1 MAYIVKITIPPR
13 KFVPQQN
20 GYLSGDGYMTEQLED
35 ATRFIRREAAEI
47 SAGAYNAGYRH
58 KVAVVFDEKNII
70 GTYFSTY
77 TGKHNFK
84 IAVKKI
90 LEGIIYLPLVIMLS
104 PIVGFIM
111 LKDKIFPPK
120 YMNEYP

>member
-1 MAYIVKITIPPR
+1 MAYIVKINTPAS
-13 KFVPQQN
+13 KYTTTEN
-20 GYLSGDGYMTEQLED
+20 GYLSGNGHITKQLEN

-47 SAGAYNAGYRH
+47 SAGAYNVGHKH
-58 KVAVVFDEKNII
+58 KVAIVLDEKNII

-77 TGKHNFK
+77 TGKHLNK
-84 IAVKKI
+84 ITIKKI
-90 LEGIIYLPLVIMLS
+90 IENIICIPLCILLS

-111 LKDKIFPPK
+111 LKEKIFPPK

>member
-1 MAYIVKITIPPR
+1 MAYIVKINTPARKYTPPE
-13 KFVPQQN
+13 N
-20 GYLSGDGYMTEQLED
+20 GYLSGNGHMTKQLED

-77 TGKHNFK
+77 TGKHFNK
-84 IAVKKI
+84 LTIKNI
-90 LEGIIYLPLVIMLS
+90 LEGIIYLPLVIILS
-104 PIVGFIM
+104 PIVGFIT

>member
-1 MAYIVKITIPPR
+1 MAYIVKVNIPAT
-13 KFVPQQN
+13 KYAPQEN
-20 GYLSGDGYMTEQLED
+20 GYISGNGQLSNQLEY

-47 SAGAYNAGYRH
+47 SAGAYNAAYRY

-90 LEGIIYLPLVIMLS
+90 LEGIIYLPLVIILS